1 MEIKSIK
8 DILNKSSK
16 VFSLRIVS
24 IISGFY
30 LMYLITNIYGSEGM
44 GVFALSQTILMIMVL
59 LSVFGTD
66 TASLKYSSEYFS
78 NKDYNK
84 LNSFYLSI
92 IKLVLILS
100 IFISF
105 FSCLLAQWS
114 SASVHPHVLGR
125 QAAPAAGG
133 CSCQQEQPSFQRFQG
148 LRGAFRLF
156 QAPHAV
162 IHISCYRWR

>member
-1 MEIKSIK
+1 MKIKSIQ

-16 VFSLRIVS
+16 VFSLRIAS

-92 IKLVLILS
+92 IKLVLIVS
-100 IFISF
+100 IFLSF
-105 FSCLLAQWS
+105 F
-114 SASVHPHVLGR
+114 V
-125 QAAPAAGG
+125 
-133 CSCQQEQPSFQRFQG
+133 FF
-148 LRGAFRLF
+148 
-156 QAPHAV
+156 
-162 IHISCYRWR
+162 IK